1 MRQKEYCFC
10 FPAGEIQREERPTTV
25 MIEKEGGEA
34 KSFRKICHMAGAE
47 NKCGRDLH
55 MIVMQEGV
63 ISITAIT
70 TTEIC
75 GFHANFF
82 HF

>member
-1 MRQKEYCFC
+1 MRQKEYSFC
-10 FPAGEIQREERPTTV
+10 FPAGEIQREERPTVV
-25 MIEKEGGEA
+25 MIEKEEEA

-47 NKCGRDLH
+47 NKCGRDLN
-55 MIVMQEGV
+55 MIVMQEAV
-63 ISITAIT
+63 LSITAIT

>member
-1 MRQKEYCFC
+1 MRQKEYSFC

-55 MIVMQEGV
+55 IIVMQEGV
-63 ISITAIT
+63 LSITAIT

>member
-1 MRQKEYCFC
+1 
-10 FPAGEIQREERPTTV
+10 

-55 MIVMQEGV
+55 MIVMQEGML
-63 ISITAIT
+63 SITAIT

-82 HF
+82 HFWAYYFKKYLLLS